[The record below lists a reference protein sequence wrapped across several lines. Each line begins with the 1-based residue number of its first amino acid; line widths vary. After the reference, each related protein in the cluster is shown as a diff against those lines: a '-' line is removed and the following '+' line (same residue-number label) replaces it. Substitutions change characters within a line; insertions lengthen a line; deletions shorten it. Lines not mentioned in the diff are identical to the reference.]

1 MNGKVIFVLV
11 LTVAALVILS
21 LFSFGPLS
29 NTVRKAVI
37 NPVSSQPAP
46 STPVV
51 VNNTEVTM
59 NAFHNKDVRE
69 NYYTFSAPSDWQVQS
84 GTSPGSYTFTF
95 SGGSGSIEQIDVP
108 DNSTLELFILS
119 QQEPK
124 LKSTIPGYTRT
135 DYKKLAINGNE
146 AYTLVFDSAEEGG
159 QFKNSRTYIA
169 GPDQAIVITFHTS
182 PDALSALQPFFTQL
196 TESFKW
202 EN

>member
-1 MNGKVIFVLV
+1 MILV
-11 LTVAALVILS
+11 

-29 NTVRKAVI
+29 NKIRQAAI

-51 VNNTEVTM
+51 VNNAEVQM

-84 GTSPGSYTFTF
+84 GTNPGSYNFTF

-124 LKSTIPGYTRT
+124 LKTTIPGYART
-135 DYKKLAINGNE
+135 DYKNLTVNGNE
-146 AYTLVFDSAEEGG
+146 AYTLVYDSSEDGG
-159 QFKNSRTYIA
+159 QFKNTRTYIA

-182 PDALSALQPFFTQL
+182 PEAMTSMQSFFTKL
-196 TESFKW
+196 TESFNW
-202 EN
+202 ENV